1 MKKKYSKN
9 QLKVLEREMKNPGRW
24 EDADHTVSYKGPTS
38 IRFPMDTL
46 KKLQAIAQVTQKP
59 ISRLVNEFVKPF
71 VDAEF
76 AILERLK

>member
-24 EDADHTVSYKGPTS
+24 EDADHTVSCKGPTS